1 MLFALSVLPDNAAAS
16 LVDQLA
22 PATKPNKCCL
32 TVNCEDSFS
41 LMPIEPDP
49 IAICAQPFDSPCV
62 CVAAASAS
70 TSVKIRKP
78 AFDLGPRTTKDRSRA
93 CRVHRTVDK
102 TYWKRAHRLKT
113 IIHFYLYVLKV
124 YHWASSV
131 QSRSALD
138 PGTPTPLRRV
148 SLLSNI
154 IFTFFFDNCR

>member
-62 CVAAASAS
+62 CVLLPPM
-70 TSVKIRKP
+70 SVL
-78 AFDLGPRTTKDRSRA
+78 A
-93 CRVHRTVDK
+93 
-102 TYWKRAHRLKT
+102 LKYGNLPL
-113 IIHFYLYVLKV
+113 I
-124 YHWASSV
+124 SV
-131 QSRSALD
+131 QEPPKIEAGLVEFIE
-138 PGTPTPLRRV
+138 L
-148 SLLSNI
+148 
-154 IFTFFFDNCR
+154 

>member
-49 IAICAQPFDSPCV
+49 IAICQPMCMR
-62 CVAAASAS
+62 VAAASAS

-102 TYWKRAHRLKT
+102 AYWKRAHRLKT

-124 YHWASSV
+124 YHWASSA

-138 PGTPTPLRRV
+138 PSMPPPLRRV

-154 IFTFFFDNCR
+154 IFTFFFDNCK